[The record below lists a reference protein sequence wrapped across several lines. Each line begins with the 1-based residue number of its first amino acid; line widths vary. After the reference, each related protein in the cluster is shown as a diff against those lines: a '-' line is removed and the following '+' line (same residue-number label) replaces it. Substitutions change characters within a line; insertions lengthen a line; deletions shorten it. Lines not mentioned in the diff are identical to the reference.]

1 MDIFLGL
8 IPISVIAVI
17 VVYLY
22 LIRMKMTNMKI
33 PVLLMPT
40 LNIVLLILGTTYL
53 FLGIKYL
60 LSTFWCTE
68 GFEDKDPV
76 GQRIKALQTMRDTL
90 TKDLEA
96 LDDAAD
102 AACDVT
108 KQIEDSYVSNNSAPT
123 DESEYQLPQD
133 VQADRQQKRNARTK
147 KRFEEEKK
155 RYSVLKNTEPI
166 YECFEDK
173 DADDTAAKEEELRSE
188 IEDVQ
193 RILDTA
199 EAKAV
204 AAKGL
209 RLQSLLGFNAGY
221 LKKGVSTVTE
231 GFATGSALLA
241 AADDLIAKGNAVHAE
256 IVNIT
261 SAVKTQQAVAKGVF
275 QKTQNLQNG
284 KVSDQDAAAA
294 ASKVAPS

>member
-8 IPISVIAVI
+8 IPISIVAVF

-22 LIRMKMTNMKI
+22 LIRMKMTNIKI

-40 LNIVLLILGTTYL
+40 LNIILLILGTAYV
-53 FLGIKYL
+53 FVGVKYL
-60 LSTFWCTE
+60 LTTFWCTE
-68 GFEDKDPV
+68 GFVDKDPY
-76 GQRIKALQTMRDTL
+76 GQRIKALQKMRDTL

-123 DESEYQLPQD
+123 DESEYQMPPDIQKE
-133 VQADRQQKRNARTK
+133 RQQKRNIRTK
-147 KRFEEEKK
+147 KRFEDEKK
-155 RYSVLKNTEPI
+155 RYSVLKNTDPI
-166 YECFEDK
+166 YECFED
-173 DADDTAAKEEELRSE
+173 ADKAKEDELRSE
-188 IEDVQ
+188 LEDVQ

-221 LKKGVSTVTE
+221 LKKGASTATE

-241 AADDLIAKGNAVHAE
+241 AADDIIAKGNAVHAE

-261 SAVKTQQAVAKGVF
+261 KAVKNQQAIAKGVL
-275 QKTQNLQNG
+275 QKSDNLQNG
-284 KVSDQDAAAA
+284 KVSQQDSAAAT
-294 ASKVAPS
+294 SKFVPS